1 MRSLVIALMVFVLS
15 SCSSSKVLEKA
26 LTTQERAVI
35 HGAIDDIARGDEQS
49 LARKMPP
56 ELSAKVLPVMGRMH
70 ALLPAPPLE
79 VTLTNA
85 NWTTGQAARELHAVY
100 RLHGGRRW
108 VLVEATTET
117 ANGKTLLTGIYVT
130 PTAGNPQELNGF
142 SLANASLS
150 RWAMLAAMVAA
161 VAVTIAAL
169 VRIWRTDHFERQWLW
184 TIGALVGI
192 MSLKLNWS
200 TGQFSFQPLSFQL
213 FSAGAVKQ
221 PVYAPWVLSVA
232 FPLFAIIALF
242 RRGDE
247 TAERIDDDA
256 ADAAPQSD
264 MP

>member
-100 RLHGGRRW
+100 RLHGGRR
-108 VLVEATTET
+108 
-117 ANGKTLLTGIYVT
+117 
-130 PTAGNPQELNGF
+130 
-142 SLANASLS
+142 
-150 RWAMLAAMVAA
+150 
-161 VAVTIAAL
+161 
-169 VRIWRTDHFERQWLW
+169 
-184 TIGALVGI
+184 
-192 MSLKLNWS
+192 
-200 TGQFSFQPLSFQL
+200 
-213 FSAGAVKQ
+213 
-221 PVYAPWVLSVA
+221 
-232 FPLFAIIALF
+232 IIALF

-247 TAERIDDDA
+247 TAEQIDDDA